1 MMAKLL
7 LVLTLICVFCDTK
20 RMNGFKFEKS
30 KKYKKSAF
38 TLVEAVLTVVVLS
51 ILSVYAVS
59 KMPERSVFDHK
70 EQREKVLVMFKYA
83 QKIALT
89 QRKNVYVTQSGNVIG
104 LCYENVLPCTKK
116 VTYSGE
122 PQEVTLQAPIDSFP
136 ASFNFNSKGQASSDE
151 VLNVFGKT
159 ITIVKDS
166 GYVYE

>member
-1 MMAKLL
+1 MDNLRNNK
-7 LVLTLICVFCDTK
+7 
-20 RMNGFKFEKS
+20 KS
-30 KKYKKSAF
+30 KLKGF
-38 TLVEAVLTVVVLS
+38 TFVEAVMTIVVLS

-59 KMPERSVFDHK
+59 KMPERSVFTNK

-122 PQEVTLQAPIDSFP
+122 PQELTLEEPIASFP
-136 ASFNFNSKGQASSDE
+136 GSFHFNTRGQASSE
-151 VLNVFGKT
+151 ETLMVFGKT
-159 ITIVKDS
+159 IKIVKES
-166 GYVYE
+166 GYVYES